1 MSVVQCRCWGQ
12 SKFSIRTEISSHKQ
26 NAMHLL
32 FSITLF
38 KNMLLFPEKDTEKIL
53 GKLEKITEELR
64 VIELSKNERTN
75 YLFLVYIEKLIR
87 RVLAVESKSKVI
99 YQNLCAYLYKLLLW
113 YGVFAQQLFWNTYCS
128 PFPYENMPA
137 NTNETM
143 TKWEFIS
150 FEA

>member
-1 MSVVQCRCWGQ
+1 
-12 SKFSIRTEISSHKQ
+12 
-26 NAMHLL
+26 MHLL

-87 RVLAVESKSKVI
+87 RVLAAISRHFDMLRVE
-99 YQNLCAYLYKLLLW
+99 Y
-113 YGVFAQQLFWNTYCS
+113 QQLEGIHGEWQCS
-128 PFPYENMPA
+128 RTAPA
-137 NTNETM
+137 GRDSGRACLWPVRRERGD
-143 TKWEFIS
+143 S
-150 FEA
+150 RYSARRPQALR